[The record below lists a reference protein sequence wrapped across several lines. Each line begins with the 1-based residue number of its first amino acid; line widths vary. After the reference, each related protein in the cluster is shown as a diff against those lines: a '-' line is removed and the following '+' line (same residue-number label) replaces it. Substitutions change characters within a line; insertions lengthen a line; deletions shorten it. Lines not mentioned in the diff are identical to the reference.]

1 MNLREL
7 AENDLFF
14 VLEDAC
20 SSGSR
25 FVLQDA
31 RGQSFDLIGQVGD
44 VSYLL
49 DGDGAPVQGRMITVS
64 YRISSLAALTAAVPK
79 RGWRVV
85 LKDLTGR
92 VDTLFVVRYEPDRTL
107 GIGRLTLA
115 FNSAGD

>member
-7 AENDLFF
+7 AESDLSFF
-14 VLEDAC
+14 LEGTC

-31 RGQSFDLIGQVGD
+31 RGQLFNLRGLVGD

-49 DGDGAPVQGRMITVS
+49 DGEGAPVQSRMITVS
-64 YRISSLAALTAAVPK
+64 YRISSLAALTAEVPK
-79 RGWRVV
+79 RGWRVI
-85 LKDLTGR
+85 LEDLAGR
-92 VDTLFVVRYEPDRTL
+92 TDTLFVVRYEPDRTL

-115 FNSAGD
+115 FNLAVD